1 MGKGRLCLAVL
12 PSGLAEKYYEDCFTK
27 PSAEIYRLTGS
38 SGTYRKEDVVSYY
51 NRIVND
57 SERFDFMLMAPDR
70 TFIGESVINEL
81 DRKTALLTSV
91 SLSLT
96 RVIWDK
102 DWALGQLKR
111 PETLLL
117 SRLDIAW
124 NWKFSFNPR
133 AKRAYEKAGFRLEGI
148 KRDSQKT
155 ADGYTD
161 TLIMSIL
168 EEEWKALKTS

>member
-117 SRLDIAW
+117 SRLAHRLELEVFPSIHAP
-124 NWKFSFNPR
+124 NVPMKKLAFVWKVSNGT
-133 AKRAYEKAGFRLEGI
+133 AKRQQMATPIHSLCPF
-148 KRDSQKT
+148 
-155 ADGYTD
+155 
-161 TLIMSIL
+161 
-168 EEEWKALKTS
+168 